1 MIDELE
7 LVRRARP
14 DADPANPQARRAA
27 LRSLEEAIAREGSTR
42 HRRRPRRGWRLSQ
55 LAAGLAAAAT
65 VVVAAVFLSL
75 HSAHPNATSHR
86 PPPLPKRSAPAS
98 RAPQLVS
105 MRRINGATYQTVVIR
120 TDGTGDVGIFIGE
133 LAGSHHRQ
141 FRLASAQLTR
151 LKHLVGTAAR
161 TRQTP
166 NFGTQVPSVE
176 YIVFTRQSVLE
187 LAKGH
192 VPDNL
197 SGLVDLLS
205 GLIDRY
211 A

>member
-14 DADPANPQARRAA
+14 DADTATPEARRVA
-27 LRSLEEAIAREGSTR
+27 LRSLEEAIAREGSRRYR
-42 HRRRPRRGWRLSQ
+42 HRRLRGWRLSQ
-55 LAAGLAAAAT
+55 LAAGLAAAAAI
-65 VVVAAVFLSL
+65 VVAAVFLSL
-75 HSAHPNATSHR
+75 RSPHPNPTSQQL
-86 PPPLPKRSAPAS
+86 PPLAKRTVPAS

-105 MRRINGATYQTVVIR
+105 MRRTNGATYQTVVIR

-133 LAGSHHRQ
+133 LTGTHHRQ
-141 FRLASAQLTR
+141 FRLAAAELTR
-151 LKHLVGTAAR
+151 LKRLVGIAAR
-161 TRQTP
+161 TRRTPDFGAQT
-166 NFGTQVPSVE
+166 PSVE
-176 YIVFTRQSVLE
+176 YIVFTRRSVLE
-187 LAKGH
+187 LAKGR
-192 VPDNL
+192 VPENL